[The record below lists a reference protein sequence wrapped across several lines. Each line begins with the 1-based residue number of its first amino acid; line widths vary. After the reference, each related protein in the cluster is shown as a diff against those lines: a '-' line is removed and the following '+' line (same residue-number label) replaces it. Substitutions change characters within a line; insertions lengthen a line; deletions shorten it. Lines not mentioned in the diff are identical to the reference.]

1 MNLPVWRIKE
11 HHSKVVIIEKRSL
24 VRAFLES
31 AFLILH
37 TSPKTALILNFNA
50 VT

>member
-1 MNLPVWRIKE
+1 MILTIWRIKE

-37 TSPKTALILNFNA
+37 TMPETALLLDFNA